1 MHFASAPK
9 WEPPHHDIGMTL
21 RPKLGL
27 VLVPG
32 LLCDQLMWRPQLTA
46 LAAVAD
52 CWVADHTRSETMA
65 GVAADVLRDAPFE
78 KFALAG
84 LSMGGYVALEMVRQA
99 APRVLKLALLDTTA
113 RADTPEQTRKRRDFI
128 SLAERGRFLGITG
141 VLLPLLIHPS
151 QLKNRELAS
160 TIKRMA
166 KNTGRD
172 AFIREERAI
181 ISRTD
186 SLPLLSRIA
195 CPTLIMCGRQDAL
208 IPLALHEEMA
218 ARISGSSLEI
228 VEECGHLST
237 LERPAETSAA
247 LARWLEPRDPPSG
260 QNQGG

>member
-1 MHFASAPK
+1 MHFASRPK
-9 WEPPHHDIGMTL
+9 SAPPHNDAVMSL
-21 RPKLGL
+21 RAKPGL

-32 LLCDQLMWRPQLTA
+32 LLCDELMWQPQLAA
-46 LAAVAD
+46 LAAIAD
-52 CWVADHTRSETMA
+52 CWVADHTRSEAMA

-84 LSMGGYVALEMVRQA
+84 LSMGGYVALEIMRQA
-99 APRVLKLALLDTTA
+99 TQRVLKLALLDTTA
-113 RADTPEQTRKRRDFI
+113 RADTPEQTRRRGDLI
-128 SLAERGRFLGITG
+128 SLAARGRFIGITDI
-141 VLLPLLIHPS
+141 LLPMLIHRS
-151 QLKNRELAS
+151 QLANRELAS

-172 AFIREERAI
+172 AFIRQERAI

-186 SLPLLSRIA
+186 SLPLLARID
-195 CPTLIMCGRQDAL
+195 CPTLIVCGRQDAL
-208 IPLALHEEMA
+208 VPLALHQEMA
-218 ARISGSSLEI
+218 AGISGSKLEI

-260 QNQGG
+260 QNQGA